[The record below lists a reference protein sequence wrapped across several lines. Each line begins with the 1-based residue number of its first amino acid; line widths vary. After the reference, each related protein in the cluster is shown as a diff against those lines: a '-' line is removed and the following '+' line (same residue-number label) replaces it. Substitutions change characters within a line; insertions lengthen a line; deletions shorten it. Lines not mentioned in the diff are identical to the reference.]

1 MSASAPSPPSTIT
14 EVNELNGDIGA
25 DRTERDSKGSVPGN
39 GGHFVF
45 TEDDERKFAEK
56 MDRDLDI
63 ANEAVDGVHDVLI
76 HRKYAESQFGCISR
90 GRYAQV
96 IWISVLCVSNSSL
109 CN

>member
-56 MDRDLDI
+56 MEREHRNRDI
-63 ANEAVDGVHDVLI
+63 ENEAVDGVHDVLI
-76 HRKYAESQFGCISR
+76 HRKYAESQFGYISR
-90 GRYAQV
+90 GRYAQF
-96 IWISVLCVSNSSL
+96 I
-109 CN
+109 